1 MNKNK
6 REKRDKSIEIRLS
19 SQELEAL
26 KNAKGPTGTLARYA
40 REKLLSTKAIAQ
52 HQKSASQYLELV
64 NQIKKI
70 GTNVNQ
76 ISHQL
81 NAQEFTKVQVIT
93 ELRNELNRLRKIAD
107 TAIQEAIKK

>member
-19 SQELEAL
+19 SKELEAL
-26 KNAKGPTGTLARYA
+26 KNAKGDKGTLARYA
-40 REKLLSTKAIAQ
+40 REKLLSSKAIAQ
-52 HQKSASQYLELV
+52 NQKSASQYLELV

-70 GTNVNQ
+70 GINVNQ
-76 ISHQL
+76 IAHQL

-93 ELRNELNRLRKIAD
+93 ELRNELNRLREIAD
-107 TAIQEAIKK
+107 SAVLEAIKK